1 VAWGNFVPQAVTLVC
16 ASGLLASLS
25 QGKNYRD
32 VNNFVDTIIPNSVNE
47 STESGSIFST
57 AATANV
63 APAIFSTVKSAN
75 INVIHDRKKIR

>member
-1 VAWGNFVPQAVTLVC
+1 MVAPQAITLVC

-32 VNNFVDTIIPNSVNE
+32 VNNFADAIVADSINE

-57 AATANV
+57 TATANV
-63 APAIFSTVKSAN
+63 APAVLSTVKSAN
-75 INVIHDRKKIR
+75 KSVSHGRKKIR